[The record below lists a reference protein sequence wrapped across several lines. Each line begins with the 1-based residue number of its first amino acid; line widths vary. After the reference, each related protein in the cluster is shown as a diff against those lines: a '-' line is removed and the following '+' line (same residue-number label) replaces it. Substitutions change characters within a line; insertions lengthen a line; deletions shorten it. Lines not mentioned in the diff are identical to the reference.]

1 MVVLGAA
8 RSGLA
13 AAALLNRHG
22 ARVLVS
28 EAASE
33 NLKSDAARR
42 LRSLG
47 IESEFGGHTER
58 IFQADGWVISPGIPL
73 DGPVVREARKRGI
86 PVIGEL
92 ELAFRFCRAP
102 VVAVTGSN
110 GKSTVTDLIGHL
122 FAVHGV
128 SVKVAG
134 NIGDSFAEHAESLD
148 ESKVAVV
155 EVSSFQLETIDRFR
169 PRVAVFLN
177 LTPDHLDRHGSMETY
192 GKLKARIFENQTASD
207 ALVYNILDARVVQ
220 LTSMSRGWRI
230 PFGRCVEG
238 HICGYE
244 RDGHLKIRDVAQKE
258 HDVIAVN
265 EMTLAGEHNRLNSLA
280 AALAVHTM
288 GVDIASIREGLMT
301 YRSLPHRLEKIRTVR
316 GVEWINDSKATN
328 VDAVY
333 YALSGFEKPV
343 ILIAGGKDKQSDFTL
358 LSRRIREKVKKI
370 ILIGES
376 AEKMEKA
383 WRGLVP
389 LTRAESL
396 EQAVHLAAEASKEGD
411 IVLFSPACASFDM
424 FENFEDRGNQFR
436 DLVERLS

>member
-28 EAASE
+28 EAAPE
-33 NLKSDAARR
+33 KQKTGAARR

-47 IESEFGGHTER
+47 IESEFGGHTGR
-58 IFQADGWVISPGIPL
+58 IYNADGWVISPGIPL
-73 DGPVVREARKRGI
+73 DGPVIREARERGI

-102 VVAVTGSN
+102 IVAVTGSN

-128 SVKVAG
+128 SARVAG

-177 LTPDHLDRHGSMETY
+177 LTPDHLDRHGSMEKY

-207 ALVYNILDARVVQ
+207 ALVYNILDTRVTR
-220 LTSMSRGWRI
+220 LASASRGWRI
-230 PFGRCVEG
+230 PFGRRIEG

-244 RDGHLKIRDVAQKE
+244 QGGRLKIRDIAQKE
-258 HDVIAVN
+258 HDVISIQ
-265 EMTLAGEHNRLNSLA
+265 EMALAGEHNRLNSLA
-280 AALAVHTM
+280 ASLAVHAM
-288 GVDIASIREGLMT
+288 GVDIASIRKGLMT
-301 YRSLPHRLEKIRTVR
+301 YRSLPHRLEKIRTLH

-333 YALSGFEKPV
+333 YALSAFEKPV
-343 ILIAGGKDKQSDFTL
+343 VLIAGGKDKQSDFTL
-358 LSRRIREKVKKI
+358 LSPRIREKVKAVV
-370 ILIGES
+370 LIGE
-376 AEKMEKA
+376 AADKMEKA

-396 EQAVHLAAEASKEGD
+396 EQAVRLAAEASGEGD
-411 IVLFSPACASFDM
+411 AVLLSPACASFDM

-436 DLVERLS
+436 ELVERLS